1 MYKPLL
7 RTVLLFSLISCQNNP
22 DSSNAGAISFYEIP
36 STVVEGGEPNLFAS
50 ASGQVYL
57 SWVEYL
63 NDTTDALLFSRLE
76 NAQWSQPLEVAR
88 GSDWFVNWADFPS
101 LVAYKDEEQSLA
113 AHWLQKSATGTYDYD
128 VRIAQS
134 FDGGKTWGPSFIPHR
149 DGIAAEHGFVS
160 MLPLPDGRIF
170 ATWLDGRNTKN
181 EEHGGSEHGHQGA
194 MALRAAIFDKEGNL
208 YEETEL
214 DGRVCDCCQT
224 SAAMTGEGLIVAYR
238 GRSEEEIRDI
248 AIVRQVNGEWVPP
261 SLVFPDN
268 WQITG
273 CPVNGPSI
281 KAEGKTVAL
290 AWFSMP
296 DEKPQVKVAFSN
308 NSGAAFSA
316 PIRMDDGNPLGR
328 VDVVLLSEKEA
339 LVTWLEETED
349 GAAIKAAKVSPEGK
363 QGESFLLARSD
374 ASRQS
379 GFPRMAKHNGQ
390 VVFAWSHTDSLTAVK
405 TALIKMK

>member
-1 MYKPLL
+1 
-7 RTVLLFSLISCQNNP
+7 
-22 DSSNAGAISFYEIP
+22 
-36 STVVEGGEPNLFAS
+36 
-50 ASGQVYL
+50 
-57 SWVEYL
+57 
-63 NDTTDALLFSRLE
+63 
-76 NAQWSQPLEVAR
+76 
-88 GSDWFVNWADFPS
+88 
-101 LVAYKDEEQSLA
+101 
-113 AHWLQKSATGTYDYD
+113 
-128 VRIAQS
+128 
-134 FDGGKTWGPSFIPHR
+134 
-149 DGIAAEHGFVS
+149 
-160 MLPLPDGRIF
+160 
-170 ATWLDGRNTKN
+170 
-181 EEHGGSEHGHQGA
+181 
-194 MALRAAIFDKEGNL
+194 
-208 YEETEL
+208 
-214 DGRVCDCCQT
+214 
-224 SAAMTGEGLIVAYR
+224 
-238 GRSEEEIRDI
+238 
-248 AIVRQVNGEWVPP
+248 
-261 SLVFPDN
+261 
-268 WQITG
+268 
-273 CPVNGPSI
+273 NGPSI